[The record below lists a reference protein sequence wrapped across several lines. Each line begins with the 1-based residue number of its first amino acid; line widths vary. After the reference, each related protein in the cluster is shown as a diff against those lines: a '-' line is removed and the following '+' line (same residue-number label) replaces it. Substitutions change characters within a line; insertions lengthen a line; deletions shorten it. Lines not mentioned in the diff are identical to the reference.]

1 MYRAGSQIGK
11 LSHEPLD
18 NSWSVRAHVPG
29 VIDARESFAREK
41 ALKTAD
47 FR

>member
-1 MYRAGSQIGK
+1 MYRAGVANQE
-11 LSHEPLD
+11 LSREPLD
-18 NSWSVRAHVPG
+18 NSWSVGAHVPG